1 MDFFVKTINC
11 KADYNYFVSKRMVI
25 SRDIFGFHEK
35 YYFRRNRTSKK
46 YFIFNICELF
56 FYTKYIPEQPAR
68 IYLK

>member
-35 YYFRRNRTSKK
+35 YYFRRNRTSTKLISFLTFAN
-46 YFIFNICELF
+46 YFFTPFIFPSNQQE
-56 FYTKYIPEQPAR
+56 YI
-68 IYLK
+68 